1 MLLALLIARK
11 IGITAAPNEMLMIFL
26 TKAKYHLKTLL
37 GISDEY
43 YTSTEEHP
51 VHGSGQ
57 GGKGLPGCRV
67 IVSTLIIS
75 LMKNKTDGIQFTAP
89 LTSKEINRI
98 IDGFVDDT
106 TLWQNTFKASMENLN
121 HVEESPAIQIQQ
133 LQARAQWWE
142 ELLHATGGRLE
153 LDKCFYYI
161 LQWKFD
167 KEGKALLATLPDL
180 QQYNS
185 IVFRQSETQ
194 NNETITHRDCH
205 NSHKTL
211 GVMENPSGNNG
222 GERERLQTK
231 ASKMAQLML
240 QAVSLD
246 RTPPY
251 CIGQSI

>member
-1 MLLALLIARK
+1 
-11 IGITAAPNEMLMIFL
+11 
-26 TKAKYHLKTLL
+26 
-37 GISDEY
+37 
-43 YTSTEEHP
+43 
-51 VHGSGQ
+51 
-57 GGKGLPGCRV
+57 
-67 IVSTLIIS
+67 
-75 LMKNKTDGIQFTAP
+75 
-89 LTSKEINRI
+89 
-98 IDGFVDDT
+98 
-106 TLWQNTFKASMENLN
+106 MENLN
-121 HVEESPAIQIQQ
+121 HAEESPAIQIQQ
-133 LQARAQWWE
+133 LQAGAQWWE

-153 LDKCFYYI
+153 LDKCLYYI
-161 LQWKFD
+161 LQWKFG
-167 KEGKALLATLPDL
+167 KEGKARLATFLEL
-180 QQYNS
+180 QQYNK
-185 IVFRQSETQ
+185 IVLRQIVLRQSETQ